1 MHSNKCIY
9 MGSELKLLTF
19 KDCLAEVDKVPVV
32 TIAES
37 YDANLLYTFAIPTY
51 CRTETLRQTIDSIL
65 EQKTDIK
72 YNILI
77 SDNNSERGDSTELF
91 IKQYY
96 DEIPNLSYYKNSE
109 NVMPYG
115 NWNRLFLLCKTKYLI
130 LIHDDDVLHPNYLKE
145 MDNVLQRFPTAAS
158 INAKQINWD
167 GGEYSWPNCKGKC
180 RIISNNAYTN
190 FAFFSSQA
198 PSGCLYNVND
208 LKESGGFNGI
218 LPYSYDYLNV
228 FTMCLQGKMLLN
240 YDKPLVQY
248 RIVHNMSSELKVQKS
263 QIEEDLV
270 LRLHVAKKLE
280 LPKWYVKFV
289 IWLKTKSRLRNIN
302 IRHSLPEYKGYTP
315 GGCMFMVIYKLFEWG
330 YMKVWVYRMHCVGK
344 L

>member
-1 MHSNKCIY
+1 MFSDI
-9 MGSELKLLTF
+9 SLFSFE
-19 KDCLAEVDKVPVV
+19 DCLAGVDKVPVV
-32 TIAES
+32 TIKES

-51 CRTETLRQTIDSIL
+51 CRTETLHQTLNSIL
-65 EQKTDIK
+65 EQQTEIRF
-72 YNILI
+72 NILI
-77 SDNNSERGDSTELF
+77 SDNNSERNDSTELF
-91 IKQYY
+91 LKSNYW
-96 DEIPNLSYYKNSE
+96 ELSNLSYYKNTQ

-115 NWNRLFLLCKTKYLI
+115 NWNRLFLLCKTKYLV

-145 MDNVLQRFPTAAS
+145 MDKVLQRFPAAAS

-167 GGEYSWPNCKGKC
+167 GGKYNWPDYKVKY
-180 RIISNNAYTN
+180 RVISNNAYTN

-198 PSGCLYNVND
+198 PSGCLYNVKD
-208 LKESGGFNGI
+208 MRESGGFNGI

-228 FTMCLQGKMLLN
+228 FTMCLQGKVLLN

-248 RIVHNMSSELKVQKS
+248 RVVHNMSSELKVQKS
-263 QIEEDLV
+263 QIDEDLH
-270 LRLHVAKKLE
+270 LRLQVAEKLG
-280 LPKWYVKFV
+280 LPKWYVNFV

-315 GGCMFMVIYKLFEWG
+315 GGSMFMIIYKLFEWG
-330 YMKVWVYRMHCVGK
+330 YMKIWVNRMHCIGR